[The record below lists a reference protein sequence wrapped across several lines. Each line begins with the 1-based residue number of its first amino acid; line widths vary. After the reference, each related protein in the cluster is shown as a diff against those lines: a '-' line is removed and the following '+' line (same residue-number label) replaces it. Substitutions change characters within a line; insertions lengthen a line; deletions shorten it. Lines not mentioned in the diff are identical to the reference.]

1 MTSQRV
7 RSILKEIDKEQMAS
21 VVCLISEVVDQ
32 SIHNMLELVEEHP
45 EVALLFNGVEL
56 RKISDGLSG
65 ELYTDDGWV
74 YKYSKYPYNG
84 I

>member
-1 MTSQRV
+1 
-7 RSILKEIDKEQMAS
+7 
-21 VVCLISEVVDQ
+21 
-32 SIHNMLELVEEHP
+32 MLELVEEHP